1 MTGYIAG
8 DALYALNKKHPDYE
22 YAALVRTQEKADI
35 VKKAY
40 PNVRIVLG
48 GNDDSEI
55 LKKEA
60 ANADVVLRKLPPA
73 IPCCQRVHIDPT
85 KMLQMLPTTKEP
97 PRPSLWASDL
107 ATQRRSPVTGYTP
120 AAPAS

>member
-8 DALYALNKKHPDYE
+8 DAFYELYSKHPDYE

-35 VKKAY
+35 VKKAF

-55 LKKEA
+55 LKEEA
-60 ANADVVLRKLPPA
+60 AKADVVLRKSNVSLPGN
-73 IPCCQRVHIDPT
+73 IR
-85 KMLQMLPTTKEP
+85 
-97 PRPSLWASDL
+97 
-107 ATQRRSPVTGYTP
+107 
-120 AAPAS
+120 

>member
-8 DALYALNKKHPDYE
+8 DALYALNKKHPEYE

-73 IPCCQRVHIDPT
+73 IRRCQRVHTDPT
-85 KMLQMLPTTKEP
+85 
-97 PRPSLWASDL
+97 
-107 ATQRRSPVTGYTP
+107 
-120 AAPAS
+120 